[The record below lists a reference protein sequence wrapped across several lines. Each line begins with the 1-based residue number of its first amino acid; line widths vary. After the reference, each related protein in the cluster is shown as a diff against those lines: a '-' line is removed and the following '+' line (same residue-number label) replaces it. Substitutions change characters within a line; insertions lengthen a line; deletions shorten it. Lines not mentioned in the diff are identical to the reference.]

1 MALLLCRKNCNH
13 WLFLC
18 SPWMSYQYSI
28 CCLIEYYFRLFKFFF
43 GCFRG
48 RVNIFTLLY
57 VDATIELEL
66 IPISKVNNCR
76 SFFRTSSSGSSGLF

>member
-1 MALLLCRKNCNH
+1 MLLSPVLVQALQVFIF
-13 WLFLC
+13 W
-18 SPWMSYQYSI
+18 
-28 CCLIEYYFRLFKFFF
+28 
-43 GCFRG
+43 CFRG

-76 SFFRTSSSGSSGLF
+76 LFFRTTSSGSSGLF